1 MRLSDMRRCSARL
14 AVVAALSGA
23 MISAAVP
30 AAAYADTKTDLAAAR
45 EKLEQIGAETDR
57 TSAQLDSLNDQLNQT
72 EYDIS
77 EKQDNLAKSQ
87 EKLSKFVSSDY
98 KDGGTSLL
106 AAFTGT
112 SDLSDM
118 FSRLFYVN
126 KVADTQAE
134 AIQAVK
140 TAKKELESK
149 EAEQKRNV
157 TQLQK
162 TVDDL
167 NSQRSEA
174 ADVVNSLDAQLKE
187 ELQKEA
193 EENARLQAAMQASQE
208 QQVQAVAKS
217 SSSNNSST
225 SNSGSVSSGSGSQ
238 STGSSHST
246 STPSSSSSST
256 SGSSS
261 SSSSSS
267 SKPSSS
273 SSGSSSSSSSST
285 SSSNVNGGS
294 VVSRAY
300 SKLGS
305 PYVWGACGPTSFD
318 CSGFVS
324 YCLTGSYTRL
334 GTTYTFMGW
343 TRVSNPQPGDVC
355 TSATHCGIY
364 IGNGQ
369 MIHASRP
376 GVGVIIGPVQSNMI
390 IVRR

>member
-1 MRLSDMRRCSARL
+1 MRLSDMRRYSARL

-57 TSAQLDSLNDQLNQT
+57 TSSQLESLNDQLNQT

-112 SDLSDM
+112 SDLSEM

-126 KVADTQAE
+126 KVADTQAD

-149 EAEQKRNV
+149 EAEQKKNV
-157 TQLQK
+157 ADLQK
-162 TVDDL
+162 TVNDL
-167 NSQRSEA
+167 NAQRSEA
-174 ADVVNSLDAQLKE
+174 ANVVNSLDAQLKE

-208 QQVQAVAKS
+208 QQVQAVAKGNAS
-217 SSSNNSST
+217 GNATNSGNASANTGST
-225 SNSGSVSSGSGSQ
+225 STSGSQ
-238 STGSSHST
+238 STSK
-246 STPSSSSSST
+246 PST

-261 SSSSSS
+261 AGTSSSGTSSSSS

-273 SSGSSSSSSSST
+273 NTNNSGSSSST

>member
-1 MRLSDMRRCSARL
+1 MRLSDMRRYSARL

-57 TSAQLDSLNDQLNQT
+57 TSSQLESLNDQLNQT

-112 SDLSDM
+112 SDLSEM

-126 KVADTQAE
+126 KVADTQAD

-149 EAEQKRNV
+149 EAEQKKNV
-157 TQLQK
+157 ADLQK
-162 TVDDL
+162 TVNDL
-167 NSQRSEA
+167 NAQRSEA
-174 ADVVNSLDAQLKE
+174 ANVVNSLDAQLKE

-208 QQVQAVAKS
+208 QQVQAVAKGNAS
-217 SSSNNSST
+217 GNATNSGNASANTGST
-225 SNSGSVSSGSGSQ
+225 STSGSQ
-238 STGSSHST
+238 STSKPST
-246 STPSSSSSST
+246 GGSSST
-256 SGSSS
+256 GTSSS
-261 SSSSSS
+261 GTSSSSS

-273 SSGSSSSSSSST
+273 NTNNSGSSSST